1 MCILGVFL
9 SRMGMHMQ
17 SNWEIML
24 FLFLAI
30 SRTLPCIERKLAKMI
45 QLLFDPRNSL
55 LNQ

>member
-1 MCILGVFL
+1 MCILRVFL
-9 SRMGMHMQ
+9 SMGMHIQ

-24 FLFLAI
+24 FLILAI

-45 QLLFDPRNSL
+45 QLLFDPRNSS